1 VAWHFLCTITLPT
14 AAEHWQ
20 AGRETQVRRRES
32 GFTLIELLIVVAI
45 IGILAAIAVPL
56 YANTQQRA
64 RIAKAQADARA
75 LASAVSIYA
84 AHMTV
89 VPTALTDLTST
100 VTNGLG
106 QTAGPFMG
114 SIPTAPSG
122 WSAYAYTSDTSS
134 GVFTI
139 STAGDATTVSMP

>member
-1 VAWHFLCTITLPT
+1 MAPALHYRPPT
-14 AAEHWQ
+14 AAGLWR
-20 AGRETQVRRRES
+20 AGKGTPVRRRES

-45 IGILAAIAVPL
+45 IGILASIAVPL

-89 VPTALTDLTST
+89 IPAALNDLTST
-100 VTNGLG
+100 VTNSLG
-106 QTAGPFMG
+106 QPAGPFMA

-122 WSAYAYTSDTSS
+122 WSPYTYNADTATGIFSI
-134 GVFTI
+134 T
-139 STAGDATTVSMP
+139 TDGDATTVSMP

>member
-1 VAWHFLCTITLPT
+1 M
-14 AAEHWQ
+14 
-20 AGRETQVRRRES
+20 RRRES

-45 IGILAAIAVPL
+45 IGILASIAVPL

-89 VPTALTDLTST
+89 TPTTLSDLTSM
-100 VTNGLG
+100 VTNSLG
-106 QTAGPFMG
+106 QVGGPFMG
-114 SIPTAPSG
+114 SVPTAPAG
-122 WSAYAYTSDTSS
+122 WSAYAYTSNTTN
-134 GVFTI
+134 GVFSITT
-139 STAGDATTVSMP
+139 SGDATTVSMP

>member
-1 VAWHFLCTITLPT
+1 
-14 AAEHWQ
+14 
-20 AGRETQVRRRES
+20 VRRRES

-45 IGILAAIAVPL
+45 IGILASIAVPL

-89 VPTALTDLTST
+89 TPTTLSDLTSM
-100 VTNGLG
+100 VTNSLG
-106 QTAGPFMG
+106 QVGGPFMG
-114 SIPTAPSG
+114 SVPTAPAG
-122 WSAYAYTSDTSS
+122 WSAYAYTSNTTN
-134 GVFTI
+134 GVFSITT
-139 STAGDATTVSMP
+139 SGDATTVSMP

>member
-1 VAWHFLCTITLPT
+1 M
-14 AAEHWQ
+14 
-20 AGRETQVRRRES
+20 RRRES

-75 LASAVSIYA
+75 LASAVSIYS

-89 VPTALTDLTST
+89 TPTALSDLTST

-106 QTAGPFMG
+106 QIGGPFMG
-114 SIPTAPSG
+114 SIPAAPAG
-122 WSAYAYTSDTSS
+122 WTPYAYTADTTS
-134 GVFTI
+134 GIFSITT
-139 STAGDATTVSMP
+139 SGDATTISMP

>member
-1 VAWHFLCTITLPT
+1 
-14 AAEHWQ
+14 
-20 AGRETQVRRRES
+20 VRRRES

-45 IGILAAIAVPL
+45 IGILASIAVPL

-89 VPTALTDLTST
+89 VPTALADLTST
-100 VTNGLG
+100 VTNSLG
-106 QTAGPFMG
+106 QPAGPFMG
-114 SIPTAPSG
+114 SIPAAPSG
-122 WSAYAYTSDTSS
+122 WSSYAYTSDTSS

-139 STAGDATTVSMP
+139 TTAGDATTVSMP

>member
-1 VAWHFLCTITLPT
+1 M
-14 AAEHWQ
+14 
-20 AGRETQVRRRES
+20 RRRES

-45 IGILAAIAVPL
+45 IGILASMAVPL

-100 VTNGLG
+100 VTNSLG
-106 QTAGPFMG
+106 QPAGPFM
-114 SIPTAPSG
+114 SKVPASPSG
-122 WSAYAYTSDTSS
+122 WTPYAFTSDTST
-134 GVFTI
+134 GVFNIT
-139 STAGDATTVSMP
+139 TAGDGTTVSMP

>member
-1 VAWHFLCTITLPT
+1 
-14 AAEHWQ
+14 
-20 AGRETQVRRRES
+20 VRRRDS

-45 IGILAAIAVPL
+45 IGILASIAVPL

-89 VPTALTDLTST
+89 APATLSELTSM
-100 VTNGLG
+100 VTNSLG
-106 QTAGPFMG
+106 QVGGPFMG
-114 SIPTAPSG
+114 SIPTAPAG
-122 WSAYAYTSDTSS
+122 WSAYAYTADTTS
-134 GVFTI
+134 GIFSITT
-139 STAGDATTVSMP
+139 SGDATTVSMP

>member
-1 VAWHFLCTITLPT
+1 M
-14 AAEHWQ
+14 
-20 AGRETQVRRRES
+20 RRRES

-45 IGILAAIAVPL
+45 IGILASIAVPL

-89 VPTALTDLTST
+89 IPTALSDLTST
-100 VTNGLG
+100 VTNSLG
-106 QTAGPFMG
+106 QPAGPFMA

-122 WSAYAYTSDTSS
+122 WSAYTYTADTAT
-134 GVFTI
+134 GIFNI
-139 STAGDATTVSMP
+139 STDGDATTVSMP